1 MKLYRRFLFLSL
13 FLSLFGAANSQVY
26 LGYRNARHVY
36 VGYNFNKLF
45 SAEVEHSLYAEKFGF
60 QRVRLY
66 GNYQR
71 DFNAFGLM
79 VSPYFGTLW
88 NGDYQD
94 FGALVAASYT
104 LGRFTPAFTAN
115 PNYDTQL
122 KFKFNYS
129 ALLSVRVIKELDI
142 FGEFTTVPEYRIS
155 EKQLRLGGDFHVGK
169 LSARP
174 IVSLPVEDGVKS
186 VRVYCDFRFTF

>member
-1 MKLYRRFLFLSL
+1 MKQYRRILLLSL
-13 FLSLFGAANSQVY
+13 CLSLFGAANSQVY
-26 LGYRNARHVY
+26 LGYRNARHIY
-36 VGYNFNKLF
+36 AGYNINKSF

-66 GNYQR
+66 GNYQS
-71 DFNAFGLM
+71 DFNNFGLK

-104 LGRFTPAFTAN
+104 LGRFTPMLTAN
-115 PNYDTQL
+115 PNYDSQL

-129 ALLSVRVIKELDI
+129 GMLSVRVINELDI
-142 FGEFTTVPEYRIS
+142 FGEFTTIPEYRIS
-155 EKQLRLGGDFHVGK
+155 EKRLRLGGDFHVGK

-174 IVSLPVEDGVKS
+174 TLSLPVEDGVKS
-186 VRVYCDFRFTF
+186 VRVYCDFRFSF